1 MAVTQSFDPA
11 RRAAAALLA
20 AVTDEGRTLETAL
33 ETVRS
38 YQPLQGRDRAFARAI
53 ASAALRHL
61 GRIDAVL
68 ARFMA
73 RPLEEGAETPRA
85 ILRTGA
91 AQILALNTAPH
102 AAVSAAVDLAG
113 SARSA
118 QPFAK
123 LINAVLRKVA
133 GEGKDYFA
141 ALPAGANLPDW
152 LFTRWRAA
160 YGDATAEAIAQA
172 LTLEPPLDL
181 RAKPGAVLPGEA
193 RPGPFGAGRLEA
205 GADVTTL
212 DGFSDGDWWVQ
223 DAAAGLPA
231 MLLGEVAGLSV
242 LDLCAA
248 PGGKTMQL
256 AAAGARVTAVDWD
269 EARLARVRANLER
282 TRLPAEIVA
291 ADIMAWSPPA
301 LADAV
306 LLDAPCTATGTLRRH
321 PDVAWLRRPSDIEA
335 LAKRQK
341 DLLARAAAF
350 LKPGGRLVYAV
361 CSLEPEEGAGIA
373 ASAPEGLIPDAI
385 TAGDIAPEHVTPQGW
400 LRTLPSHAAADG
412 GMDGFFAARF
422 RKA

>member
-53 ASAALRHL
+53 ASASLRHL

-68 ARFMA
+68 ARFMT

-85 ILRTGA
+85 LLRTGA
-91 AQILALNTAPH
+91 AQILALDTAPH
-102 AAVSAAVDLAG
+102 AAVSATVDLANA
-113 SARSA
+113 ARSA

-133 GEGKDYFA
+133 GEGKDHFA
-141 ALPAGANLPDW
+141 ALPFGANLPDW

-160 YGDATAEAIAQA
+160 YGDSDAEAIAQA
-172 LTLEPPLDL
+172 LAAEPPLDL
-181 RAKPGAVLPGEA
+181 RAKAGAALPPEA
-193 RPGPFGAGRLEA
+193 RPGPFGAGRLDP
-205 GADVTTL
+205 GADLTSL
-212 DGFSDGDWWVQ
+212 AGFAEGDWWVQ
-223 DAAAGLPA
+223 DAAASLPA
-231 MLLGEVAGLSV
+231 QLLGEVAGRAV
-242 LDLCAA
+242 FDLCAA

-256 AAAGARVTAVDWD
+256 VAAGAAVTAVDRD

-282 TRLPAEIVA
+282 TKLTAEVIA
-291 ADIMAWSPPA
+291 ADVLTWKPEI
-301 LADAV
+301 LADGV

-321 PDVAWLRRPSDIEA
+321 PDVAWLRRPTDIEA
-335 LAKRQK
+335 LALRQK
-341 DLLARAAAF
+341 ELLAHAAN
-350 LKPGGRLVYAV
+350 LLRPGGVLVYAV
-361 CSLEPEEGAGIA
+361 CSLEPEEGEGVA
-373 ASAPEGLIPDAI
+373 AQAPEGLIPDPI
-385 TAGDIAPEHVTPQGW
+385 TPDEAPAARITPQGW
-400 LRTLPSHAAADG
+400 LRTLPSDAADQG